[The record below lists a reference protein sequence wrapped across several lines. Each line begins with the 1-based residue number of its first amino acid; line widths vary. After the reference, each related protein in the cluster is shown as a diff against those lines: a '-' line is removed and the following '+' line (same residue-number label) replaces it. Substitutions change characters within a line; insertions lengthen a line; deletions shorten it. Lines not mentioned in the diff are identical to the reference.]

1 MRWSKILLFVSDKT
15 SKGIWLYLPIGISLI
30 INGVMF
36 TIMLKKVMN
45 LSKKEKELGLKD
57 KENMQR

>member
-1 MRWSKILLFVSDKT
+1 MIQKILFVSDKI

-36 TIMLKKVMN
+36 AIMLKKVMN
-45 LSKKEKELGLKD
+45 LSKKEKKLGFKEE
-57 KENMQR
+57 ENMQR